1 MAIKSNTDNEFY
13 KFLEKAKKY
22 CALQE
27 RCHQE
32 IREKL
37 FSWGLPDRSV
47 EQIISELISEGFVS
61 EERFAKAYAR
71 GKFRIKRWGKNKII
85 NELKKRNISEYSIR
99 KGLKEIDDREYFEV
113 LKNMVL
119 KKSKEVKDKNIY
131 TRNSKIARFVTSKG
145 FEPELIWNL
154 LKND

>member
-1 MAIKSNTDNEFY
+1 MAVKNNTDNEFY
-13 KFLEKAKKY
+13 RLLEKARKY

-32 IREKL
+32 VREKL
-37 FSWGLPDRSV
+37 YTWGLPEKSV

-85 NELKKRNISEYSIR
+85 LELKKRNISEYSIR
-99 KGLKEIDDREYFEV
+99 KGLKEIDEKEYNEV
-113 LKNMVL
+113 LKNLVV
-119 KKSKEVKDKNIY
+119 KKSKEVKDKNQY
-131 TRNSKIARFVTSKG
+131 TRNHKIATYIAGKG
-145 FEPELIWNL
+145 FESELIWNL